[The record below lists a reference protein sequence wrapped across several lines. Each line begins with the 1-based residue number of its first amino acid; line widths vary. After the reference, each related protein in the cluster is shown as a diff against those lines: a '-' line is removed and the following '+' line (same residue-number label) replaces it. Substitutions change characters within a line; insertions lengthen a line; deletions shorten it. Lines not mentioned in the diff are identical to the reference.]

1 MKGYE
6 ESVINQIKVVPALF
20 WLYHWWNSAPLLLSM
35 FTPRLRDLQVSSIRP
50 CWHCLNLWIQK
61 LLSNVGTECLHFNRK
76 NFFFFLFYP
85 LWSETWHRKIP
96 QSLKIVQQETGHVC
110 SDPKSPYT
118 LLKYRHER
126 EGSQLLSSAL
136 LPTEVTGITMS
147 HPGITAGRSAQSLTQ
162 GRGIRQRYPAYWV
175 AWCGLEFHVPNPIAS
190 VLPLTYKRDN
200 SWLK

>member
-1 MKGYE
+1 
-6 ESVINQIKVVPALF
+6 
-20 WLYHWWNSAPLLLSM
+20 M
-35 FTPRLRDLQVSSIRP
+35 FTPQPRDLQVSSIRP

-61 LLSNVGTECLHFNRK
+61 LISNVGTECLHFNRK
-76 NFFFFLFYP
+76 NFFFFLVLSSLEWNLTQEDSP
-85 LWSETWHRKIP
+85 KP
-96 QSLKIVQQETGHVC
+96 QNSSARNWKKKKKETGHVC
-110 SDPKSPYT
+110 SDQKSPYT
-118 LLKYRHER
+118 LLKYRRER

-147 HPGITAGRSAQSLTQ
+147 YPGITARSSAQSLTQ
-162 GRGIRQRYPAYWV
+162 GRGIRQRHPAYWV